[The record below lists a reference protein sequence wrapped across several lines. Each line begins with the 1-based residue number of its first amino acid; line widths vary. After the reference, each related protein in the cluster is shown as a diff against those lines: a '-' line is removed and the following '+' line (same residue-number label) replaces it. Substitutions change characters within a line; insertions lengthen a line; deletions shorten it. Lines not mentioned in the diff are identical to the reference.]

1 MKMLP
6 VIAVVVVVGLGLVAY
21 AVLGKSSSAPTAT
34 ASPQPSPTAEAMT
47 QLEGTTAS
55 PDIAMEAIDE
65 VAYDVTLDSF
75 SFSPNKMEAKAGETI
90 KVKLTNKEGFHD
102 FVIDELNVASSKL
115 AEGKSEIIEITV
127 PAGTAAGTTYEY
139 YCSVGN
145 HRQQGMVG
153 TLTVK

>member
-1 MKMLP
+1 MKLLP
-6 VIAVVVVVGLGLVAY
+6 QVALIACLAVVLTGCSLT
-21 AVLGKSSSAPTAT
+21 GKSTVAPA
-34 ASPQPSPTAEAMT
+34 ASPAPSPVTEVNT
-47 QLEGTTAS
+47 QLEGTPAS
-55 PDIAMEAIDE
+55 PDTAMEASDE
-65 VAYDVTLDSF
+65 VAYEIEMDSF
-75 SFSPNKMEAKAGETI
+75 SFSPNKMEIKAGETI

-102 FVIDELNVASSKL
+102 LVIDELNVASSKL
-115 AEGKSEIIEITV
+115 GEGKSEVIEITV